1 MKNPALVDANVVLRF
16 LLADDPRQSAE
27 AAALFANAPA
37 RSLLVTSLALAE
49 VAWVLLS
56 HYRVPRDQVSLALQ
70 RVLALPSVE
79 VDAITGAAV
88 TRFSLT
94 KLDFADCVLAAHAAQ
109 AHSLVITFDKDFQQ
123 FPDITA
129 LAPKAALSRL

>member
-1 MKNPALVDANVVLRF
+1 
-16 LLADDPRQSAE
+16 
-27 AAALFANAPA
+27 LFANAPA
-37 RSLLVTSLALAE
+37 RSLWITVLALAE

-70 RVLALPSVE
+70 RVLALSSVQA
-79 VDAITGAAV
+79 DAITVESV

-109 AHSLVITFDKDFQQ
+109 SQSLVVTFDNDFQQ
-123 FPDITA
+123 FPDIA
-129 LAPKAALSRL
+129 AFAPKAALSRLHSR